1 MANVG
6 VGRRRGVE
14 AELNL
19 APTADW
25 TLDASGGYMDAK
37 YQSILPGVPL
47 TGREKFVNTPK
58 FQAQAGTAYTIEAGT
73 VGSFTPRVDWTYRSE
88 EHTSELQSLIR
99 IPYAVFRLKKKKK

>member
-1 MANVG
+1 MAT
-6 VGRRRGVE
+6 

-19 APTADW
+19 APTANW

-47 TGREKFVNTPK
+47 TGREKLVNTPK

-73 VGSFTPRVDWTYRSE
+73 VGSFTPRVAWTYASQTYNAETKSDQIGRAPGRE
-88 EHTSELQSLIR
+88 RVCQ
-99 IPYAVFRLKKKKK
+99 YV